1 MKKFFCMTGM
11 VAILAAVCIFG
22 VGCGNTKILSLY
34 DSTFTFTGKTLS
46 LEWDKNMGLNWHETD
61 SNKSVKELVTKYWDE
76 IDWGAT
82 KEDWQSEMLER
93 GLDTAIADGLTET
106 TTKSVETFIAYFDE
120 AIKTVYDSLKDVSV
134 IVGSDAHTVEVTLR
148 VPGRSEIK
156 YILES
161 RGVNSAGIELSY
173 EYGTTHIEFATGKIA
188 EYDALFFSVPAA
200 DLGLDNSDATVT
212 PTVRFPITFDLL
224 STGGGLVSL
233 CTAPEMTVS

>member
-1 MKKFFCMTGM
+1 MTGM

-34 DSTFTFTGKTLS
+34 DSTFTFTGKTLP

-76 IDWGAT
+76 IDWDAT

-134 IVGSDAHTVEVTLR
+134 IVGSDAHTVEVALR

-156 YILES
+156 YILDS
-161 RGVNSAGIELSY
+161 RG
-173 EYGTTHIEFATGKIA
+173 
-188 EYDALFFSVPAA
+188 
-200 DLGLDNSDATVT
+200 
-212 PTVRFPITFDLL
+212 
-224 STGGGLVSL
+224 
-233 CTAPEMTVS
+233 

>member
-22 VGCGNTKILSLY
+22 VGCGNAKILSLY
-34 DSTFTFTGKTLS
+34 DSTFTFTGKTLP

-106 TTKSVETFIAYFDE
+106 TTKSVEDIYC
-120 AIKTVYDSLKDVSV
+120 L
-134 IVGSDAHTVEVTLR
+134 LC
-148 VPGRSEIK
+148 RSNQ
-156 YILES
+156 
-161 RGVNSAGIELSY
+161 NS
-173 EYGTTHIEFATGKIA
+173 
-188 EYDALFFSVPAA
+188 
-200 DLGLDNSDATVT
+200 
-212 PTVRFPITFDLL
+212 VRFAQRRI
-224 STGGGLVSL
+224 GYRGK
-233 CTAPEMTVS
+233 